1 MFIVWQETLVQGGL
15 ERYHARMTP
24 EHLIVA
30 LSALSFCLILTVI
43 LLATRRGRSGGV
55 DVSGLREKLDHLE
68 SMAGHVAD
76 LHRFMLLPGARGAVG
91 EALLAQLLQNW
102 LPAAAYRLQH
112 TFRNGA
118 RADAVILMGGNLVAV
133 DAKFPREAVERS
145 MHASPQA
152 PTPEVARVF
161 QKQIDEIAQKYIRP
175 EEGTLSF
182 AMLYCPSEAHYRYLF
197 ADGGLLEA
205 ALRGGVVPVSPSTLF
220 AYLQTVS
227 YGLRGLAMDAD
238 SRALVEAVH
247 VVRREFER
255 LTETYQRA
263 TAHLRNAAK
272 AFTETDTAVDRTAA
286 AVEHLERGST
296 RGGGG
301 T

>member
-1 MFIVWQETLVQGGL
+1 MQGGF
-15 ERYHARMTP
+15 ERYDARMAP
-24 EHLIVA
+24 EHLIIA
-30 LSALSFCLILTVI
+30 LSVLSLCLILAVV
-43 LLATRRGRSGGV
+43 LLSARRGRPDGA
-55 DVSGLREKLDHLE
+55 DQSGLREKLDQLE
-68 SMAGHVAD
+68 SMAGHIAD

-102 LPAAAYRLQH
+102 LPAAAFRLQH

-118 RADAVILMGGNLVAV
+118 RADAVILMGTNLVAI

-145 MHASPQA
+145 MQSSPEA
-152 PTPEVARVF
+152 PTSEVARVF
-161 QKQIDEIAQKYIRP
+161 QKQIEEIAAKYIRP

-197 ADGGLLEA
+197 ADGGLMDV
-205 ALRGGVVPVSPSTLF
+205 ALRSGVVPVSPSTLF

-227 YGLRGLAMDAD
+227 YGLRGLAMNAD

-255 LTETYQRA
+255 LNEAYQRA
-263 TAHLRNAAK
+263 TGHLRNAVK
-272 AFTETDTAVDRTAA
+272 AFTEVDTAVDRTAS
-286 AVEHLERGST
+286 AVEQLERGST
-296 RGGGG
+296 PGGSR